1 MEMRKYKK
9 LTDFQWKLVNNY
21 LIDGGALNGEKI
33 NRAFKNIW
41 MSSKNRAG
49 DPFKDIR

>member
-1 MEMRKYKK
+1 MEIRKYKK
-9 LTDFQWKLVNNY
+9 LTKFQEELINNY
-21 LIDGGALNGEKI
+21 LIDGGALDGKKI